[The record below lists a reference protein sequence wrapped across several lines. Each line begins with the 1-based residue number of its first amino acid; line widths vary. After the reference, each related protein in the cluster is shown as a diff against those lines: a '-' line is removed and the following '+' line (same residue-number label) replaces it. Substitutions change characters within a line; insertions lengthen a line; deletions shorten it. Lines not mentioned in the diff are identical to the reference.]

1 MVQVLLMNGLHTQ
14 LMKIGLLEALANVV
28 LSVILVK
35 EYGMIGAAIGTLIPN
50 VLLALFYNI
59 PVALKYSSTHM
70 RTYIKEY
77 LLPLFISFSTAL
89 YLGYLLQD
97 FITPDS
103 ILKLM
108 LNGSII
114 VLLFASLYALL
125 AFKKEL
131 KLS

>member
-77 LLPLFISFSTAL
+77 LLPLLSHLVRLFTWDTFFKISSHLT
-89 YLGYLLQD
+89 
-97 FITPDS
+97 
-103 ILKLM
+103 
-108 LNGSII
+108 
-114 VLLFASLYALL
+114 
-125 AFKKEL
+125 
-131 KLS
+131 LS